1 MIRKPLR
8 RTFSRVR
15 TLWRRVI
22 GKKAPYSS
30 SNPLSHTTLGSLLG
44 ASEQSSELVMWP
56 WENISS
62 NHLGYFFFS
71 FFSSTLIFLS
81 FCSCFLGFGIMTGVQ
96 APKDLSPLFFN
107 VLTTSSS
114 LIFLVDCIFIF
125 KEGKKFSIFTAHI
138 QSQCLGLK
146 GVLSTEFSVFI
157 LPDSNSLP
165 INWKLE
171 RKFLFPIGPNH
182 LWSLHESHAVCSWSF
197 LPCCS

>member
-1 MIRKPLR
+1 
-8 RTFSRVR
+8 
-15 TLWRRVI
+15 
-22 GKKAPYSS
+22 
-30 SNPLSHTTLGSLLG
+30 
-44 ASEQSSELVMWP
+44 
-56 WENISS
+56 
-62 NHLGYFFFS
+62 
-71 FFSSTLIFLS
+71 
-81 FCSCFLGFGIMTGVQ
+81 MTGVQ

-165 INWKLE
+165 IN
-171 RKFLFPIGPNH
+171 
-182 LWSLHESHAVCSWSF
+182 
-197 LPCCS
+197 